1 MNLKVDVCK
10 IWVNKKIFNV
20 KISTTQTDIK
30 NQFGSL
36 FTNLSMVVLY
46 FLNLLSLYKLWM
58 KTHESKG

>member
-1 MNLKVDVCK
+1 MNLKVDGCK
-10 IWVNKKIFNV
+10 IWVNKIAFNV
-20 KISTTQTDIK
+20 KISTTKTDIK

-46 FLNLLSLYKLWM
+46 FLNLLSLYILWM